1 MLITLINRWFYQLF
15 FMPETKDKT
24 LEEIDL
30 IFSQPTSKLV
40 AQNWKNVKETTNDL
54 LSFKFKKVF
63 IDAHNAPSVDFSHGK
78 HEVGHQA

>member
-1 MLITLINRWFYQLF
+1 
-15 FMPETKDKT
+15 MPETKDKT

-54 LSFKFKKVF
+54 LRFRLKKVF
-63 IDAHNAPSVDFSHGK
+63 IDAHNTPAVDFTHNK
-78 HEVGHQA
+78 HETGHVA

>member
-1 MLITLINRWFYQLF
+1 
-15 FMPETKDKT
+15 MPETKDKT

-40 AQNWKNVKETTNDL
+40 AQNWKNVKETTHDL
-54 LSFKFKKVF
+54 LRFRLKKVF
-63 IDAHNAPSVDFSHGK
+63 IDAHNAPSVDFSQGK

>member
-1 MLITLINRWFYQLF
+1 
-15 FMPETKDKT
+15 MPETKDKT

-40 AQNWKNVKETTNDL
+40 AQNWKNVKETTHD
-54 LSFKFKKVF
+54 
-63 IDAHNAPSVDFSHGK
+63 PSVDFSQGK

>member
-1 MLITLINRWFYQLF
+1 YQLF

-40 AQNWKNVKETTNDL
+40 AQNWKNIKETTNDL
-54 LSFKFKKVF
+54 LRFRFKKVF
-63 IDAHNAPSVDFSHGK
+63 IDAHNMPAVDFSQGK
-78 HEVGHQA
+78 HEIGHQA